1 LANPVHQ
8 QGRNDMREYSNR
20 TIAAVLAFGAAVTI
34 AVTGPAIAG
43 EATAAVLGPVSGTSV
58 GALVPPAGAKQEALP
73 VRPGFGYTIEFMT
86 GIAAEALRPV
96 PKQEVMIV
104 RPGFGYTIDFMTGPN
119 AEALFPPGWAK
130 QRALTKSP
138 QG

>member
-1 LANPVHQ
+1 
-8 QGRNDMREYSNR
+8 MREYRNR
-20 TIAAVLAFGAAVTI
+20 AITSVLAFGAAVTI
-34 AVTGPAIAG
+34 AVAGPAIAG
-43 EATAAVLGPVSGTSV
+43 EASAAGLGPLSGTSV
-58 GALVPPAGAKQEALP
+58 EAPVTPAGAKQEPLP

-130 QRALTKSP
+130 QRSLTKPS

>member
-1 LANPVHQ
+1 
-8 QGRNDMREYSNR
+8 MREYHNR
-20 TIAAVLAFGAAVTI
+20 AIASVLAFGAAVTI

-58 GALVPPAGAKQEALP
+58 GALVPAAGAKQEALP
-73 VRPGFGYTIEFMT
+73 VRPGFGYTI
-86 GIAAEALRPV
+86 
-96 PKQEVMIV
+96 
-104 RPGFGYTIDFMTGPN
+104 DFMSGPN

-130 QRALTKSP
+130 QRALTKPS